1 MPSDKFIAYYC
12 VNAGRK
18 GRKHPGL
25 EVQRSAVMSYLNRGH
40 WTLLERHTEQLRGGG
55 PRPALADALAACRT
69 HDAALVVAR
78 AESLEADDRFLAE
91 ISRAGVECWA
101 VDTVAPGQATAMAL
115 GGLGGA
121 LSH

>member
-25 EVQRSAVMSYLNRGH
+25 EVQRSAVMSFLNRGH
-40 WTLLERHTEQLRGGG
+40 WTLLERHTEECRGHG

-69 HDAALVVAR
+69 HNAALVVAG
-78 AESLEADDRFLAE
+78 AENLEVDDRFLAE
-91 ISRAGVECWA
+91 VRQAGVECWA
-101 VDTVAPGQATAMAL
+101 VEAAAPGQPTVRP
-115 GGLGGA
+115 
-121 LSH
+121 LSGHGRSLAH